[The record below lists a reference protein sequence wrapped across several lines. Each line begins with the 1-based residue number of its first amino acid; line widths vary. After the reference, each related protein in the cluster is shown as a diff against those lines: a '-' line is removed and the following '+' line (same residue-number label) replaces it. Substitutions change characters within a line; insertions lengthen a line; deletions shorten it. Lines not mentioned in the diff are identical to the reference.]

1 MDGRTLRG
9 KTVTFVVIC
18 VFVATFVFLFGTD
31 YAILGITV
39 ATAAMLMLEKDL
51 SVRPL
56 SNLCSLMAFMVMMGL
71 GSFVASLDPYLGF
84 AVNFVVVFV
93 TVFVSMQ
100 DLRSPMH
107 FPLLLFYA
115 SMVTLPITLEHMPD
129 RLLVLA
135 VSSVFI
141 VGLNVLVNRHSRD
154 MSSHKGVAAICRGIG
169 ERAEA
174 VIRGEVPDV
183 EGLESMCVEVNR
195 GMYDR
200 LKSHFFTGPRDR
212 TVLDLVISLM
222 DVGRA
227 VCLRERDADT
237 LRALVDLMELVAVH
251 EEGGQPASEVELAI
265 GRFVRD
271 HPNADIAIVSSLRDV
286 AEELRALERGPRR
299 LRPDGLRGIRALIAW
314 LRDDTGR
321 ALILM
326 IREEARTDSARFTFA
341 VRMAMIFALVAFAWD
356 YWRWENA
363 QVLLFT
369 AIALIVPYL
378 EDSKGRSAMR
388 FTGTLLGTAIF
399 SVVLALSGGDTI
411 ALLSMALL
419 AGYLYVVLDTDRYDR
434 KIFFYTIVVMV
445 ASAMTSDSETM
456 TVDRIAFTLAGMLV
470 ALVANRVILPY
481 RISDE
486 SRELATRSL
495 AVCKERMSNISKTI
509 RGEEGS
515 DDAVLSILSACISQK
530 MMLNADR
537 RKDPLTE
544 RYRIAQDSLSVQCS
558 SLFKAVHDLDE
569 GPKAVIDGLLTTAI
583 DPKADLSEPDVSGM
597 DPGDAEV
604 VMRAYRAARKYRA
617 DSVLLY
623 DIIVQGYLEGR
634 ASVRPRRTPAQG

>member
-9 KTVTFVVIC
+9 KTVTFVIIC
-18 VFVATFVFLFGTD
+18 VFVAAFILLFGTD

-56 SNLCSLMAFMVMMGL
+56 SNLGSLIVFMVMMGV
-71 GSFVASLDPYLGF
+71 GSFVASLDPYLGM
-84 AVNFVVVFV
+84 AVNFAVVFV

-115 SMVTLPITLEHMPD
+115 SMVTLPITIDQMPD
-129 RLLVLA
+129 RLLILA
-135 VSSVFI
+135 VSALFI

-154 MSSHKGVAAICRGIG
+154 RSSHQGVAAICRGIS
-169 ERAEA
+169 ERAGA
-174 VIRGEVPDV
+174 VLRGEEPDV

-200 LKSHFFTGPRDR
+200 LKSNFFTGPRDR
-212 TVLDLVISLM
+212 TVLDLVVSLM

-227 VCLRERDADT
+227 VCLRERDADV
-237 LRALVDLMELVAVH
+237 LRDLVDLMGFVAEH
-251 EEGGQPASEVELAI
+251 EEGVHPASDVELAV

-271 HPNADIAIVSSLRDV
+271 HSNADVAIVSSLRDV
-286 AEELRALERGPRR
+286 AEELISLESGPRR
-299 LRPDGLRGIRALIAW
+299 LLPDGLRGIRAIITW

-326 IREEARTDSARFTFA
+326 VREEARTDSARFTFA
-341 VRMAMIFALVAFAWD
+341 VRMALIFALVAFAWD
-356 YWRWENA
+356 YWRWDNA

-369 AIALIVPYL
+369 VIALIVPYL
-378 EDSKGRSAMR
+378 EDSRAKSAMR

-399 SVVLALSGGDTI
+399 SAVLALSGGNTVVLLTT
-411 ALLSMALL
+411 ALLS
-419 AGYLYVVLDTDRYDR
+419 GYLYVVMDTDRYDR

-445 ASAMTSDSETM
+445 ASAFTSDSETL
-456 TVDRIAFTLAGMLV
+456 TTDRIAFTVAGMLV
-470 ALVANRVILPY
+470 AMVANRVILPY

-495 AVCKERMSNISKTI
+495 AVCRERMSNISRTV
-509 RGEEGS
+509 RGKDGS

-537 RKDPLTE
+537 RRDPLTE
-544 RYRIAQDSLSVQCS
+544 RFRIAQDSLAVQCS
-558 SLFKAVHDLDE
+558 SLFKAVHDLE
-569 GPKAVIDGLLTTAI
+569 GDGRLAVDRLMTSAL
-583 DPKADLSEPDVSGM
+583 DPKAELTEPDTSTM
-597 DPGDAEV
+597 MPGDAEV
-604 VMRAYRAARKYRA
+604 VMRAYRVARKYRA

-623 DIIVQGYLEGR
+623 DIIVQGYLEEHGGPTG
-634 ASVRPRRTPAQG
+634 SAQG